1 MYLTS
6 SQFGAT
12 PEKGITCKPFLFIT
26 LSTTPVSVKRTLSV
40 LAAPPH
46 ILQSHGKHSPH
57 CHTCSQK
64 LLEQAELPLNTGQL
78 PALVLDE
85 RDSHSKGREF
95 LVFTGQSP
103 PPPHT
108 PIQVRCLS
116 VGYPSRRSS
125 LLGDTTPPPPLAS

>member
-1 MYLTS
+1 MENI
-6 SQFGAT
+6 A
-12 PEKGITCKPFLFIT
+12 
-26 LSTTPVSVKRTLSV
+26 
-40 LAAPPH
+40 
-46 ILQSHGKHSPH
+46 
-57 CHTCSQK
+57 HTCSQK

-85 RDSHSKGREF
+85 RASKGTEF
-95 LVFTGQSP
+95 LVFTGQS

-125 LLGDTTPPPPLAS
+125 LLRDMTPPPPPPLAS